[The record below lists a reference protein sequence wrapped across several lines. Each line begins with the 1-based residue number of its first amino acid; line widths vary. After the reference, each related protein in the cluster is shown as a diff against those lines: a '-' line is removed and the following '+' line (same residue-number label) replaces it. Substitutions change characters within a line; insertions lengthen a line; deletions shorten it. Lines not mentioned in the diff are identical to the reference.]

1 MLGGVCWGLVA
12 NTCQGTDEVT
22 VPNLE
27 IDCQPVNGGIEICC
41 VPPPDAAIDDGSIPD
56 APETDVAP
64 D

>member
-1 MLGGVCWGLVA
+1 VA